1 MKLDEYQSI
10 AMNTAVMADVETNVS
25 HFGFGLCAEAGEV
38 ASVFQKYFRG
48 DPRYYTAEDP
58 RYYTAEGW
66 DILEDD
72 LSTFTPEA
80 KDMVKKELGDVLWFL
95 SAIASTFGIRLEDVA
110 VTNLRKLAKRADEGK
125 IKGDGDNR

>member
-48 DPRYYTAEDP
+48 DP